1 MNTLQKLGALF
12 FEEQYAVP
20 VRTANNLATVAA
32 AAPSGSGGFTPG
44 SLVEVLERMCE
55 QRVVQA
61 LDDSK
66 QSVVTSQVAL
76 VHRAPALPGAQLYV
90 RAWVQRVG
98 WDVVTFE
105 LEVRDRFKLLCEGT
119 LTLALQRVVQA
130 VRAPL
135 PIQMPRQ
142 APRRL
147 PVLGLFSPAM
157 AGRVLPVLLW
167 CMASVLLVAATLLAL
182 APNLEQR
189 AGHAAAQQQDRL
201 QSLQSAITVEPGAM
215 VPLSH
220 PLAAPGAGNTEA
232 PAHGG

>member
-20 VRTANNLATVAA
+20 VRTANNLATLAA
-32 AAPSGSGGFTPG
+32 AAPAGSGGFTPG

-61 LDDSK
+61 LDDPK
-66 QSVVTSQVAL
+66 QGVVTSQVAL

-130 VRAPL
+130 VRKPAVIP
-135 PIQMPRQ
+135 
-142 APRRL
+142 APRVTPRP
-147 PVLGLFSPAM
+147 PVFGLFSPAM
-157 AGRVLPVLLW
+157 AGRVLPVVLW

-182 APNLEQR
+182 APSLEQR
-189 AGHAAAQQQDRL
+189 AEQAAKQRSDL
-201 QSLQSAITVEPGAM
+201 QSTLIAEPLA
-215 VPLSH
+215 H
-220 PLAAPGAGNTEA
+220 PLQTPPNVSAQPAASNN
-232 PAHGG
+232 GG